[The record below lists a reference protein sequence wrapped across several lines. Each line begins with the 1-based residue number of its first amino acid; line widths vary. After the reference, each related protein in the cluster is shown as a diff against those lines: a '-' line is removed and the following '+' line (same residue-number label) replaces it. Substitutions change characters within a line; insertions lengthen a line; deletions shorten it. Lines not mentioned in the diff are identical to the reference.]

1 MSEAI
6 STEWKLLSLG
16 ITTSMSIIAQ
26 NMILCPDQHSQP
38 NYTAHQVAIRPTFS
52 HWRSEW
58 WRWSRWAQLLMWSF
72 VRALSS
78 PVACNTDPRRGER
91 MTLASEA
98 ICFDPWS
105 SSFTCTCVNFYSS
118 SLWSDNIYKC
128 HRKSMHDILLHILAI
143 HLRLGLVI
151 ASCTI
156 RELLSCRW
164 LERRSCGFN
173 SFVMILWDGGREY
186 HHWSDLNQGRF
197 LRFEIEYWIF
207 NGPDK
212 ELEEC
217 HAHGHCTPAI
227 NEKMKS

>member
-1 MSEAI
+1 
-6 STEWKLLSLG
+6 
-16 ITTSMSIIAQ
+16 
-26 NMILCPDQHSQP
+26 
-38 NYTAHQVAIRPTFS
+38 
-52 HWRSEW
+52 
-58 WRWSRWAQLLMWSF
+58 MWSF

-98 ICFDPWS
+98 ICYNPWS

-156 RELLSCRW
+156 RKLLSCRW
-164 LERRSCGFN
+164 LECLSCGLD
-173 SFVMILWDGGREY
+173 SFAMKLWGDGTSGREY

-197 LRFEIEYWIF
+197 LRFEIEYLNTQRTWQRAWRVSCSWSLHTGNQRKNEIVEHLWGKALDLRNANMRTTLNSIF
-207 NGPDK
+207 SLHHISCLSSPWLK
-212 ELEEC
+212 L
-217 HAHGHCTPAI
+217 
-227 NEKMKS
+227 